1 MLTELSA
8 FAGTAVFWTEAGR
21 FLTDLFDSLA
31 SGILFFGGPLD
42 IVRAAADILVTT
54 FVLYFVL
61 RLMRDSRA
69 WQLVK
74 GIILILVFA
83 QICVLL
89 GLSTVGFLLGN
100 TLSVLAIAFVV
111 VFQPELRR
119 ALETVGRSS
128 LSILAGALIEDSPQ
142 SAHSVHNV
150 IEAVVRACDKMSD
163 ERTGALIVIERD
175 TRMGEL
181 AEQENSVVLD
191 SAVSSALLLQIFY
204 KGSPLHDGA
213 VLIRNGRILA
223 ARCHI
228 PLSDNLHLRRDY
240 GTRHRAAVGASE
252 MGDAIAVV
260 VSEERGTISVSFE
273 GRLFAM
279 ENSDSL
285 RILLHKLIGSK
296 QPGVITSILRG
307 RGTTHEE
314 LSNGVHGVQTV
325 IPDEVAE
332 AADADR
338 VAHSTKPISSG
349 KGFLQRLPKGRQLL
363 MIVASL
369 VISTLLWF
377 YVQVTTDP
385 VETKLFTV
393 PVTML
398 QTQGFE
404 DNGLTVLTATET
416 VSVSVMARR
425 KNLDGL
431 PVEAFHATMNM
442 EDVLESGVH
451 QVPVEVGIDAK
462 GFYRI
467 TAVAPFSATVKLGPP
482 AQTGTN

>member
-1 MLTELSA
+1 MMTALTVFSGA
-8 FAGTAVFWTEAGR
+8 AVFWTEAGR

-31 SGILFFGGPLD
+31 SGILFFGGPLE
-42 IVRAAADILVTT
+42 IVKATADILVTT
-54 FVLYFVL
+54 FVVYFVL

-74 GIILILVFA
+74 GIVLILVFA

-128 LSILAGALIEDSPQ
+128 LSILAGSLVEDSPQ
-142 SAHSVHNV
+142 SAHSVHNL
-150 IEAVVRACDKMSD
+150 IEAVVRACDRMSD
-163 ERTGALIVIERD
+163 DRTGALIVIERD

-181 AEQENSVVLD
+181 AEQENSVILD

-228 PLSDNLHLRRDY
+228 PLSDNVHLRRDF

-273 GRLFAM
+273 GRLYAM
-279 ENSDSL
+279 ESADSL
-285 RILLHKLIGSK
+285 RFLLHKLLGSK

-307 RGTTHEE
+307 RGASHEE
-314 LSNGVHGVQTV
+314 TLGGAHALPTG
-325 IPDEVAE
+325 IPDEVAV

-338 VAHSTKPISSG
+338 MAHAAKPTSG
-349 KGFLQRLPKGRQLL
+349 KGFLDRLPKGRQLL

-377 YVQVTTDP
+377 YVQVTTNP

-393 PVTML
+393 PVTMT

-404 DNGLTVLTATET
+404 DKGLIVLTSTGT

-425 KNLDGL
+425 KNLDSL
-431 PVEAFHATMNM
+431 PVEAFHATLDMQ
-442 EDVLESGVH
+442 DIVDSGIH
-451 QVPVEVGIDAK
+451 QVEVEVAIDAK
-462 GFYRI
+462 GFYRVES
-467 TAVAPFSATVKLGPP
+467 VAPFTATVKLGPP
-482 AQTGTN
+482 VQTGTN